1 MSTTTPLS
9 PTAPPVAPAPKR
21 ANVGLRVGAVITGLL
36 IVLAALSFFSLFAGR
51 DSHTTQRSFT
61 APPSTSTLAIE
72 TGSADVTL
80 LADSASGVQVV
91 QHSNA
96 VHGYHVAAAGLS
108 GDRLTLPSS
117 CTGGGWSW
125 LFYCSVSYTVHVP
138 RDLAVR
144 FDVGSGDVTAR
155 GVTADLTIKVGSGD
169 VEASGL
175 GSSTV
180 IAHSGSGDVRLG
192 FASAPTTV
200 QATSGS
206 GDLELALPQDG
217 VAYRIVEK
225 TGSGDYTNLV
235 DTSQSS
241 GHTIDVETGSGDL
254 SIDYTGS

>member
-9 PTAPPVAPAPKR
+9 PTAPPAAPAPQG
-21 ANVGLRVGAVITGLL
+21 ANVALRVGAVITGLL
-36 IVLAALSFFSLFAGR
+36 IVLAALSLFSLFAGR
-51 DSHTTQRSFT
+51 DTHTTQRAFS
-61 APPSTSTLAIE
+61 APVSASPLAIE

-80 LADSASGVQVV
+80 LADSASGIQVV

-96 VHGYHVAAAGLS
+96 VHGYHVGPARLS

-117 CTGGGWSW
+117 CTGSGLSW

-138 RDLAVR
+138 RDLVVKL
-144 FDVGSGDVTAR
+144 DVGSGDVTAR

-175 GSSTV
+175 GSSTAIV
-180 IAHSGSGDVRLG
+180 HSGSGDVRLE
-192 FASAPTTV
+192 FDSAPTTV

-206 GDLELALPQDG
+206 GDLQITLPHDG
-217 VAYRIVEK
+217 VPYRVVEK
-225 TGSGDYTNLV
+225 TGSGDYANHV
-235 DTSQSS
+235 DTSESS
-241 GHTIDVETGSGDL
+241 AHTVEVETGSGDL